1 MVEVN
6 VLGLITVI
14 GILLTHTVA
23 IASVIIKH
31 GNRIDVLE
39 QNQRKLE
46 KQTIPEHI
54 THLQRSTLQEAK
66 TRQMECTIAN
76 GKNLEFI
83 RDEIREVKQMLERH
97 LTIHETESK
106 INKSKSST

>member
-14 GILLTHTVA
+14 VILLSHTVA

-31 GNRIDVLE
+31 GNRIEVLE

-46 KQTIPEHI
+46 SQTIPG
-54 THLQRSTLQEAK
+54 HLTNLQKATLQEAK

-83 RDEIREVKQMLERH
+83 REEIREVKQMLERH
-97 LTIHETESK
+97 LTIHETESNF
-106 INKSKSST
+106 NKSKS